1 MEMKGVM
8 GIGTLQGRYSWF
20 VFGEIHR
27 RQGLRGVKIM
37 LGEEEGEN
45 VCGRQTLKEGSV
57 VQDSVRRG
65 EGGESPGG
73 DHEPEERGKRGIG
86 Q

>member
-1 MEMKGVM
+1 MEMKGVL

-37 LGEEEGEN
+37 VGEN

-65 EGGESPGG
+65 EGGVSWRRP
-73 DHEPEERGKRGIG
+73 
-86 Q
+86 